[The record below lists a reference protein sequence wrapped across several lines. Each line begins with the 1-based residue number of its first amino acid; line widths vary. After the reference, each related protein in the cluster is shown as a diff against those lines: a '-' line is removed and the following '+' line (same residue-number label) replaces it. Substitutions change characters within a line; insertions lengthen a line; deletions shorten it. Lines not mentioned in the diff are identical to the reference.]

1 MEREVYR
8 DWERNAQPAT
18 LHSIVGQERVKQLAQ
33 GRPMMM
39 KHPSSKLITYL
50 PVPTV
55 LMQLRRPVQG
65 ESPGQRGE
73 WEGGGPCGPQ
83 WGAGWPQPQTE
94 RLVTLQSLCP
104 EWNLHKKSYAIMTS
118 CKDVKF

>member
-1 MEREVYR
+1 MGRLVGEKSIQKLGKECSTCY
-8 DWERNAQPAT
+8 
-18 LHSIVGQERVKQLAQ
+18 IVGQERVKQLAQ

-55 LMQLRRPVQG
+55 LMQPRRPVQG

-104 EWNLHKKSYAIMTS
+104 EWNLHKKVMQ
-118 CKDVKF
+118 